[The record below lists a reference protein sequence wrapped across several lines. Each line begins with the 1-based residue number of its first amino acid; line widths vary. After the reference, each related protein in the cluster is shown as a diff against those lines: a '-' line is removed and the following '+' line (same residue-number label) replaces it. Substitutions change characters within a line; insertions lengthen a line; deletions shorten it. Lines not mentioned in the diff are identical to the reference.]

1 MSASYL
7 LTGHV
12 CIKLGTSIEVEG
24 SPEGIP
30 WWLWWFIIPS
40 GVSLGLLSP
49 YSISLDV
56 ENISTSLDVDCGWGS
71 QHGVRWP
78 AISINNLKQ
87 ASKEMQYYGITAWME
102 EGVDNSNHHSPNPR
116 QITVIWT
123 ESHWMQL
130 DHFLQPY
137 TALDTLL
144 TILLTL
150 GGIYIVKRYL
160 YSVLM
165 MFIQLMHIINEEW
178 ALLHSLVAF
187 FASLSTC

>member
-1 MSASYL
+1 MCKWVWVYL
-7 LTGHV
+7 LTGCA

-24 SPEGIP
+24 GLEGIP
-30 WWLWWFIIPS
+30 WWLWWSIIPS
-40 GVSLGLLSP
+40 GISLGLLFP

-78 AISINNLKQ
+78 AISINDLKPVLK
-87 ASKEMQYYGITAWME
+87 ASKETQHYGITAWME

-116 QITVIWT
+116 QIIRT

-130 DHFLQPY
+130 NHFLQPY

-150 GGIYIVKRYL
+150 GYTMGTSALADIYALTQGLKASVYISGQAL
-160 YSVLM
+160 VLM
-165 MFIQLMHIINEEW
+165 
-178 ALLHSLVAF
+178 V
-187 FASLSTC
+187 